1 MLSLRTE
8 QILTYYSHRWRIE
21 TYFQQVKGQ
30 LGFQGYQIRSRRAI
44 ERFWLLV
51 QFSYLFFSDL
61 YDQCFTQTIHLV
73 RRDTFMSI
81 FEFVHTATVHGAL
94 LEQIKNELQVAQ
106 GTLHLFLYLNMLI

>member
-61 YDQCFTQTIHLV
+61 YGQCFTQTIHLV
-73 RRDTFMSI
+73 RRDTFMRI
-81 FEFVHTATVHGAL
+81 FEFVHTATGSTGYPSFIFVFKYAH
-94 LEQIKNELQVAQ
+94 LE
-106 GTLHLFLYLNMLI
+106 LNIYFIDFK